1 VLIATGW
8 KGAVEESDITRD
20 LENELRL
27 DATQRSSPRVRA
39 TSEQLR
45 SIRWREA
52 IW

>member
-1 VLIATGW
+1 M
-8 KGAVEESDITRD
+8 EESDITRD

-27 DATQRSSPRVRA
+27 DAEEAERDAAKLAAVRA